1 MDSLERHLSEITDRL
16 DAIQTD
22 LASLID
28 HVRKG
33 R

>member
-1 MDSLERHLSEITDRL
+1 MESLERHLSEITDRL

-22 LASLID
+22 LATLVD
-28 HVRKG
+28 HVRKD